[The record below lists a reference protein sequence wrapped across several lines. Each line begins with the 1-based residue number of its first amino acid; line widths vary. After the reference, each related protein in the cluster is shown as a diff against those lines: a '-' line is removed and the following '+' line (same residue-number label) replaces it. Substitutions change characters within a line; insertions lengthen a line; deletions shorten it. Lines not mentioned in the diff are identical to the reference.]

1 MTPAPLPPITDLLC
15 YRIAFSATYYDASA
29 PANGSKWSCVDV
41 KLVEKWLHPVYL
53 PTLKSVP
60 ALANMQLFK
69 QNRLSVSEVT
79 KDEWNIICKQLRQ
92 K

>member
-1 MTPAPLPPITDLLC
+1 
-15 YRIAFSATYYDASA
+15 
-29 PANGSKWSCVDV
+29 
-41 KLVEKWLHPVYL
+41 VYL